1 MNVYEEKRMAMEARL
16 HTILRTINE
25 RSIQKFG
32 IDLNTKSRKGAVARL
47 KMAVCIYL
55 HDLDLGT
62 GWQTALGFAWDTGH
76 SNVSIK
82 TRTGLANRQGYKAEL
97 EFIESCFQ
105 TKTPQA
111 VMAKL
116 VTAIHTIGNEL
127 HQVVSESNRFDDCLK
142 MMAER
147 CPVGKE
153 DVLLAHL
160 NQLFNSD
167 KI

>member
-16 HTILRTINE
+16 QTILRTINE

-127 HQVVSESNRFDDCLK
+127 HQVVSESNRFDGCIKL
-142 MMAER
+142 MAER